1 MALDEPDDNDEPP
14 EFEYDNS
21 KSLILNHQSDEAEET
36 DFNVQELFEAVTDL
50 VQAESPWSKLITRE
64 KLLTDNS
71 LYSEPKLYADLCEIL
86 PTVFCS
92 SWTPKFKPT
101 AVKVPLQKHPEQL
114 KLFQGFTFLYARR
127 SPAKEDPTV
136 CVVYGVFLFFVT
148 TNSSLVSVIF
158 CFKCRM

>member
-36 DFNVQELFEAVTDL
+36 DFNVQELFEAVADL
-50 VQAESPWSKLITRE
+50 VQAESPWSKLITPE
-64 KLLTDNS
+64 KLQTDDS
-71 LYSEPKLYADLCEIL
+71 LYSEPKLYEELCEIL

-136 CVVYGVFLFFVT
+136 CVVYGLFCV
-148 TNSSLVSVIF
+148 
-158 CFKCRM
+158 